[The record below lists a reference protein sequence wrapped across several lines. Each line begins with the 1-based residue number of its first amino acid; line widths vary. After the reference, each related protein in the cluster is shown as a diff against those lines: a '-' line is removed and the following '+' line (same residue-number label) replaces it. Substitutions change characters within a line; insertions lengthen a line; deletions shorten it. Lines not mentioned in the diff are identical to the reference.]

1 MAARLLMR
9 RAVPAL
15 RQVRCYADAPGGA
28 PQMSFTF
35 ASPTQ
40 VKLAHVGYETGSLLV
55 EALAFI
61 KITIEIV
68 EHCTVKEWH
77 QLTAVLRL
85 LRSLMCLLPVVLVE
99 LKT

>member
-1 MAARLLMR
+1 MMAARLLMR

-40 VKLAHVGYETGSLLV
+40 VKLAHVGYETGSLL
-55 EALAFI
+55 A
-61 KITIEIV
+61 
-68 EHCTVKEWH
+68 
-77 QLTAVLRL
+77 
-85 LRSLMCLLPVVLVE
+85 
-99 LKT
+99 